1 MSDPRGATGGAV
13 YIDAPRDPKLKALY
27 EYWEGLREGRAMPAR
42 ADFDPS
48 AIPTLLPHVLMYG
61 VNPDG
66 GYTIRLVGEE
76 VVQFAGRNAAGGP
89 AGHTMP
95 RDSTEALLGVLDTVT
110 GERMPKFRAGKAHW
124 APAKSHRD
132 FEACFLPLSGDNKS
146 VNFVL
151 AGVAFPNAPI

>member
-1 MSDPRGATGGAV
+1 MPDAGGTTGAV
-13 YIDAPRDPKLKALY
+13 YIEAPRDPRLKALY
-27 EYWEGLREGRAMPAR
+27 QHWEQLRQGRVMPAR

-48 AIPTLLPHVLMYG
+48 AIPALLPHVLMYG

-95 RDSTEALLGVLDTVT
+95 PNSTQTLLGILDAVA
-110 GERMPKFRAGKAHW
+110 GERAPKFRAGKAHW
-124 APAKSHRD
+124 HPAKNHRD
-132 FEACFLPLSGDNKS
+132 FEACFLPLSGGGES

-151 AGVAFPNAPI
+151 GGVAFPDAPV